1 MSNWQTR
8 KIQIN
13 GVDVTYRVTR
23 SLKHVQVLLNDNFA
37 SAEEFL
43 SLRSMLA
50 GILHYRETQHNKR
63 VQLGARVNRFCK
75 VNKAAAAINITLT
88 MQIAVE
94 QGNDIRKAISVDVG
108 NIRLFTETMGNN
120 ISEMRDMQF
129 QANGYLQEIS
139 KNTYNLHQMKDDL
152 SELKKIARD
161 RW

>member
-75 VNKAAAAINITLT
+75 VNKAAAAVNITLT
-88 MQIAVE
+88 MQSEVIKQIVNE
-94 QGNDIRKAISVDVG
+94 IKKERNERRDKRTDKGGIHT
-108 NIRLFTETMGNN
+108 NIC
-120 ISEMRDMQF
+120 
-129 QANGYLQEIS
+129 
-139 KNTYNLHQMKDDL
+139 
-152 SELKKIARD
+152 
-161 RW
+161 W

>member
-88 MQIAVE
+88 MQ
-94 QGNDIRKAISVDVG
+94 
-108 NIRLFTETMGNN
+108 
-120 ISEMRDMQF
+120 SEVVKQIV
-129 QANGYLQEIS
+129 N
-139 KNTYNLHQMKDDL
+139 
-152 SELKKIARD
+152 ELKQEKNERRD
-161 RW
+161 KRDIHANICW

>member
-1 MSNWQTR
+1 
-8 KIQIN
+8 
-13 GVDVTYRVTR
+13 
-23 SLKHVQVLLNDNFA
+23 
-37 SAEEFL
+37 
-43 SLRSMLA
+43 
-50 GILHYRETQHNKR
+50 
-63 VQLGARVNRFCK
+63 
-75 VNKAAAAINITLT
+75 

-108 NIRLFTETMGNN
+108 NIRLFSETMGNN

-152 SELKKIARD
+152 SALKKIAKD